1 MFDLDDCIGIITSR
15 STKEIT
21 DAFSSKVEACG
32 ITRVQWIAIYYIGK
46 EEGITQK
53 KLGEKMD
60 LKESTV
66 ARLVDRMEKEGTVER
81 IKDTSDK
88 RITKLYLTKLGKYKR
103 EEILPIGESFSKE
116 GIEGISEEHLNIF
129 KEVLSKI
136 VSNTKNNVK

>member
-53 KLGEKMD
+53 QLGEKMD

-66 ARLVDRMEKEGTVER
+66 ARLIDRMEKDGTVER
-81 IKDTSDK
+81 VKDASDK
-88 RITKLYLTKLGKYKR
+88 RISKLYLTKLGQYKR
-103 EEILPIGESFSKE
+103 EETLPIGESFSKE

-129 KEVLSKI
+129 KDVLNKI
-136 VSNTKNNVK
+136 VANTKKNLK